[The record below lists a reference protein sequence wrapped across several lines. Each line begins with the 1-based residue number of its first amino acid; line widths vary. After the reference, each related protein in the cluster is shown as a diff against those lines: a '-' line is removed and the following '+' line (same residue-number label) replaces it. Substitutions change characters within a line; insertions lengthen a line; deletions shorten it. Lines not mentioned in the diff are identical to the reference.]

1 MILSDFDLFRVG
13 VASPALRVANVGF
26 NTDEILATM
35 RRAAERECRFVV
47 FPELCLTGYTCGDL
61 FYQTTLQRAALR
73 GLERIAA
80 ATEML
85 DCVAIVGLPIAVGG
99 RLFNCAAVV
108 SSGGI
113 AGIVPKTFLPNTAE
127 YYEERWFSSAREA
140 EVKEILLNGRHVP
153 FGTDILFR
161 PTHFPA
167 AVVGVEICED
177 LWSVVPP
184 SGSQALAGAT
194 ILVNLSASNEA
205 VGKSDYRRRLVRSQ
219 SERCLAAYL
228 YAAAG
233 VGESTTDLV
242 FGGHSMIAEN
252 GALLCEAERFDV
264 HGRLLIADIDVGRL
278 NAERQK
284 NSSYGFGQAYPAFRC
299 VEISLKQAEA
309 ERLLRPV
316 DPAPFVPSSAAD
328 RTARCREIFDIQTA
342 ALAKRMRHI
351 GSHSAL
357 VGISGGLDSTLALL
371 AIVRT
376 FDTLGLPR
384 RGITAITMPGF
395 GTTVRTRSNAEQ
407 LTELLGCTL
416 RIIPIDAAVRQ
427 HFRDLGH
434 DEDNHNI
441 LFENAQ
447 ARERTQI
454 LMDAAHQTGGIVVG
468 TGDLSEL
475 ALGWCTY
482 NGDHISMYG
491 INSGIPKTLVKYVIE
506 WVSAEDVFSGEIS
519 DILRD
524 IAATPVSPELL
535 PPDGTGNIVQHTE
548 HTIGPYRLHDF
559 FLYYAIRLSMP
570 PAKILLFAEEAFR
583 GEFGLNEI
591 IRWLRV
597 FYQRFFA
604 QQFKRSC
611 LPDGVKVGSVSLS
624 PRGDW
629 RMPSDAEVTAWLDEL
644 PEQPE

>member
-13 VASPALRVANVGF
+13 VASPALRVADVEF

-47 FPELCLTGYTCGDL
+47 FPELCLTGYTSGDL

-85 DCVAIVGLPIAVGG
+85 DCVAIVGLPVAVGG

-108 SSGGI
+108 SGGWV
-113 AGIVPKTFLPNTAE
+113 AGVVPKTFLPTTAE

-140 EVKEILLNGRHVP
+140 DIAEISLNGRKTP
-153 FGTDILFR
+153 FGTDVLFR
-161 PTHFPA
+161 PSHFPTA
-167 AVVGVEICED
+167 IIGIEICED

-184 SGSQALAGAT
+184 SGRQALAGAA
-194 ILVNLSASNEA
+194 ILTNLSASNEA
-205 VGKSDYRRRLVRSQ
+205 VGKSDYRRRLVQSQ

-233 VGESTTDLV
+233 AGESTTDLV

-252 GALLCEAERFDV
+252 GALLCEAERFDFD
-264 HGRLLIADIDVGRL
+264 GRLLIADIDVGRL
-278 NAERQK
+278 NTERQK
-284 NSSYGFGQAYPAFRC
+284 NSSYGFGQAGQAFRI
-299 VEISLKQAEA
+299 VEISMKQAETG
-309 ERLLRPV
+309 RLLRPV
-316 DPAPFVPSSAAD
+316 DAAPFVPNRTAD
-328 RTARCREIFDIQTA
+328 RTARCKEIFDIQTT
-342 ALAKRMRHI
+342 ALAKRLRHI
-351 GSHSAL
+351 GSRSAV

-376 FDTLGLPR
+376 FDKLGLSR
-384 RGITAITMPGF
+384 QGITAITMPGF
-395 GTTVRTRSNAEQ
+395 GTTVRTRSNAERLTQ
-407 LTELLGCTL
+407 LLDCTL

-434 DEDNHNI
+434 DENNHDI

-482 NGDHISMYG
+482 NGDHMSMYG
-491 INSGIPKTLVKYVIE
+491 INSGIPKTLVKYLIE
-506 WVSAEDVFSGEIS
+506 WASTEETFRGEIS

-535 PPDGTGNIVQHTE
+535 PPDAAGNILQHTE
-548 HTIGPYRLHDF
+548 STIGPYRLHDF
-559 FLYYAIRLSMP
+559 FLYYAIRLSMH

-583 GEFGLNEI
+583 NEFERTEI
-591 IRWLRV
+591 IRWLRI

-629 RMPSDAEVTAWLDEL
+629 RMPSDAEVTTWLDEL
-644 PEQPE
+644 PE